1 MEIQSVKGTRDFY
14 PEDMAK
20 RNFMAD
26 LWKQVSVRNGFA
38 EYDGPIFEYLAM
50 YQLKSGDEIA
60 SQLFSFEDR
69 GGRSLAIRPEI
80 TPTLARMVNQRINTL
95 PKPIKWFSIPRLCR
109 AERPQK
115 GRLREFF
122 QWNID
127 IIGVDDCL
135 ADAEVIFCAVDYLM
149 QAGLT
154 SKDVI
159 VRISSRKLMASLL
172 ECFGIKKQELEKVYA
187 VLDKK
192 SKIPQEAFEKMLEE
206 VISDSAKRQKV
217 QKLMA
222 VDSLEQL
229 EDFAG
234 GDKNANQ
241 AIEELKK
248 LFGYLEVMGIIEFCQ
263 FDISIVRGLAYY
275 TGIVFEIY
283 DKSASSGKSEQL
295 RADSTH
301 STVRPSSPQADSG
314 QAGSLRAICG
324 GGRYDNLLA
333 DFGGPKISATGFGMG
348 DCVLGIVLEEKGL
361 FEKLSK
367 KRGVEYFVAY
377 TDESLQNESL
387 KLVARLRRAGIKS
400 DFSYKGGALG
410 KQLKQA
416 SAANSAMC
424 IILGEEFTQKNQLVI
439 KNMTDG
445 KQDVLAVE
453 DFLSRLG

>member
-20 RNFMAD
+20 RNFIAD
-26 LWKQVSVRNGFA
+26 LWKRVSLRNGFA

-60 SQLFSFEDR
+60 SQLFAFEDR
-69 GGRSLAIRPEI
+69 GGRMLAIRPEI

-95 PKPIKWFSIPRLCR
+95 PRPIKWFSIPRLCR

-135 ADAEVIFCAVDYLM
+135 ADAEVIFCSVDYLM
-149 QAGLT
+149 QTGLT
-154 SKDVI
+154 SDDVV
-159 VRISSRKLMASLL
+159 VRISSRRLMAALL
-172 ECFGIKKQELEKVYA
+172 EYFGIEEQQLEKVYG

-192 SKIPQEAFEKMLEE
+192 NKVPQETFEKMLEE
-206 VISDSAKRQKV
+206 VISDSSKRQKV
-217 QKLMA
+217 QKLMT
-222 VDSLEQL
+222 VESLGQL

-234 GDKNANQ
+234 ADENASQ
-241 AIEELKK
+241 AIEELKQ
-248 LFGYLEVMGIIEFCQ
+248 LFNYLDIMGITEFCR
-263 FDISIVRGLAYY
+263 FDIGIVRGLAYY

-283 DKSASSGKSEQL
+283 DKSEQ
-295 RADSTH
+295 
-301 STVRPSSPQADSG
+301 
-314 QAGSLRAICG
+314 LRAICG

-333 DFGGPKISATGFGMG
+333 DFGGQKISATGMGMG

-361 FEKLSK
+361 FKNLSQK
-367 KRGVEYFVAY
+367 NGIEYFVALA
-377 TDESLQNESL
+377 DESLQNELL
-387 KLVARLRRAGIKS
+387 KVVARLRRAGRKA
-400 DFSYKGGALG
+400 DFSYKGGSLG

-416 SAANSAMC
+416 SAVNAAMC
-424 IILGEEFTQKNQLVI
+424 VILGEEFTQKKQLVI
-439 KNMTDG
+439 KNMDSG
-445 KQDVLAVE
+445 KQDIVAVE
-453 DFLSRLG
+453 DFFSRLG

>member
-20 RNFMAD
+20 RNFIVD
-26 LWKQVSVRNGFA
+26 LWKQVSLRNGFA

-50 YQLKSGDEIA
+50 YQLKSGEEIA
-60 SQLFSFEDR
+60 SQLFAFEDR
-69 GGRSLAIRPEI
+69 GGRTLAIRPEI

-95 PKPIKWFSIPRLCR
+95 PRPIKWFSVPRLCR

-135 ADAEVIFCAVDYLM
+135 ADAEIIFCAVDYLM

-154 SKDVI
+154 SSDVV
-159 VRISSRKLMASLL
+159 VRISSRRLIAALL
-172 ECFGIKKQELEKVYA
+172 ECFGIEKQKFDAVYA

-192 SKIPQEAFEKMLEE
+192 NKVPQETFEKMLEE
-206 VISDSAKRQKV
+206 VITDLTRRQKV
-217 QKLMA
+217 LKLMS
-222 VDSLEQL
+222 VESLEQL
-229 EDFAG
+229 EGFTG
-234 GDKNANQ
+234 RDKNAKD
-241 AIEELKK
+241 AIEELKR
-248 LFGYLEVMGIIEFCQ
+248 LFEYLNLMGIIEFCQ

-283 DKSASSGKSEQL
+283 DKSEQ
-295 RADSTH
+295 
-301 STVRPSSPQADSG
+301 
-314 QAGSLRAICG
+314 LRAICG

-333 DFGGPKISATGFGMG
+333 DFGGPKIGATGFGMG

-361 FEKLSK
+361 FKNLSE
-367 KRGVEYFVAY
+367 RNNLEYFVAIA
-377 TDESLQNESL
+377 DESLQNEAL
-387 KLVARLRRAGIKS
+387 KLIARLRRAGFKA
-400 DFSYKGGALG
+400 DFSYKGGSLS

-416 SAANSAMC
+416 SMQSAGKC
-424 IILGEEFTQKNQLVI
+424 IIVGQEFTQKGEIIVKDMSKGSQQTVS
-439 KNMTDG
+439 
-445 KQDVLAVE
+445 AE
-453 DFLSRLG
+453 DFFSRL

>member
-20 RNFMAD
+20 RNFIAD
-26 LWKQVSVRNGFA
+26 LWKRVSLRNGFA

-60 SQLFSFEDR
+60 SQLFAFEDR
-69 GGRSLAIRPEI
+69 GGRMLAIRPEI

-95 PKPIKWFSIPRLCR
+95 PRPIKWFSIPRLCR

-135 ADAEVIFCAVDYLM
+135 ADAEVIFCSVDYLM
-149 QAGLT
+149 QTGLT
-154 SKDVI
+154 SDDVV
-159 VRISSRKLMASLL
+159 VRISSRRLMAALL
-172 ECFGIKKQELEKVYA
+172 EYFGIEEQQLEKVYG

-192 SKIPQEAFEKMLEE
+192 NKVPQETFEKMLEE
-206 VISDSAKRQKV
+206 VISDSSKRQKV

-222 VDSLEQL
+222 VESLGQL
-229 EDFAG
+229 EDFTGA
-234 GDKNANQ
+234 DENANQ
-241 AIEELKK
+241 AIEELKQ
-248 LFGYLEVMGIIEFCQ
+248 LFNYLDIMGITEFCR
-263 FDISIVRGLAYY
+263 FDIGIVRGLAYY

-283 DKSASSGKSEQL
+283 DKSEQ
-295 RADSTH
+295 
-301 STVRPSSPQADSG
+301 
-314 QAGSLRAICG
+314 LRAICG

-333 DFGGPKISATGFGMG
+333 DFGGQKISATGMGMG

-361 FEKLSK
+361 FKNLSQK
-367 KRGVEYFVAY
+367 NGIEYFVALA
-377 TDESLQNESL
+377 DESLQNELL
-387 KLVARLRRAGIKS
+387 KVVARLRRAGRKA
-400 DFSYKGGALG
+400 DFSYKGGSLG

-416 SAANSAMC
+416 SAVNAAMC
-424 IILGEEFTQKNQLVI
+424 VILGEEFTQKKQLVI
-439 KNMTDG
+439 KNMDSG
-445 KQDVLAVE
+445 QQDIVAVE
-453 DFLSRLG
+453 DFFSRLG

>member
-20 RNFMAD
+20 RNFIAD

-38 EYDGPIFEYLAM
+38 EFDGPIFEYLAM
-50 YQLKSGDEIA
+50 YQLKSGDEIS

-69 GGRSLAIRPEI
+69 GERKLAIRPEI

-95 PKPIKWFSIPRLCR
+95 PRPIKWFSVPRLCR

-135 ADAEVIFCAVDYLM
+135 ADAEVIFCAVDYL
-149 QAGLT
+149 QQTGLT
-154 SKDVI
+154 SNDVV
-159 VRISSRKLMASLL
+159 VRISSRRLIAALL
-172 ECFGIKKQELEKVYA
+172 ECFGIEKQGLEKVYG

-192 SKIPQEAFEKMLEE
+192 SKVPAETFGKMLEE
-206 VISDSAKRQKV
+206 AISDSAKRQKV
-217 QKLMA
+217 LELMSVKTLIELESFAGCGEKAKEA
-222 VDSLEQL
+222 VD
-229 EDFAG
+229 
-234 GDKNANQ
+234 
-241 AIEELKK
+241 ELKK
-248 LFGYLEVMGIIEFCQ
+248 LFNYLEIMGIKEFCR
-263 FDISIVRGLAYY
+263 FDIGIVRGLAYY

-283 DKSASSGKSEQL
+283 DKSEQL
-295 RADSTH
+295 RAI
-301 STVRPSSPQADSG
+301 G
-314 QAGSLRAICG
+314 G

-333 DFGGPKISATGFGMG
+333 DFGGPKISATGMGMG

-361 FEKLSK
+361 FKNISEKNNI
-367 KRGVEYFVAY
+367 EYFVVYA
-377 TDESLQNESL
+377 DDSL
-387 KLVARLRRAGIKS
+387 KNETLKLIATLRRAGCKA

-416 SAANSAMC
+416 SAVNAAKC
-424 IILGEEFTQKNQLVI
+424 VIVGDEFTQKKQIII
-439 KNMTDG
+439 KNMSSG
-445 KQDVLAVE
+445 EQSPVDVGEFFSKL
-453 DFLSRLG
+453 R

>member
-1 MEIQSVKGTRDFY
+1 MKVQAVKGTRDFY

-20 RNFMAD
+20 RNFIAD
-26 LWKQVSVRNGFA
+26 CWKEVSLRNGFA
-38 EYDGPIFEYLAM
+38 EYDGPIFEYLKM

-60 SQLFSFEDR
+60 SQLFAFEDR

-95 PKPIKWFSIPRLCR
+95 PKPIKWFSVPRLCR

-135 ADAEVIFCAVDYLM
+135 ADAEVIFCAVDYLS
-149 QAGLT
+149 QTGLT
-154 SKDVI
+154 NKDVV
-159 VRISSRKLMASLL
+159 VRISSRRLIAALL
-172 ECFGIKKQELEKVYA
+172 EYFGIEKQELEKIYA

-192 SKIPQEAFEKMLEE
+192 SKIPREAFEKMLEG

-234 GDKNANQ
+234 SDKNANE

-248 LFGYLEVMGIIEFCQ
+248 LFGYLEIMGIAEFCR

-283 DKSASSGKSEQL
+283 DRSEQL
-295 RADSTH
+295 RAI
-301 STVRPSSPQADSG
+301 G
-314 QAGSLRAICG
+314 G

-361 FEKLSK
+361 FEKLSQK
-367 KRGVEYFVAY
+367 SGIEYFVAY
-377 TDESLQNESL
+377 TDESLRDESL
-387 KLVARLRRAGIKS
+387 KLVAKLRRTGIRS

-416 SAANSAMC
+416 SVVNSTMC
-424 IILGEEFTQKNQLVI
+424 IIIGEEFTQKKQLVI
-439 KNMTDG
+439 KNMAG
-445 KQDVLAVE
+445 GQQDVVAVE
-453 DFLSRLG
+453 DFFGRLG